1 MDKLVVPKFHISL
14 PCVDVD
20 KTKLFYLNELGQT
33 SGREA
38 ENWIDINF
46 FGHQITFTQST
57 KAHVETTHYILD
69 HKRLPV
75 FHLGAILDRKKW
87 NQLLEKLKLKLYLEI
102 EPTVF
107 LMDKTGEHDSFFIK
121 DPNGYYIEFKTF
133 NNLNEVFRK

>member
-1 MDKLVVPKFHISL
+1 MDRSTTSKFHLSL
-14 PCVDVD
+14 PCIDVD
-20 KTKLFYLNELGQT
+20 RTKLFYLNELGLT

-46 FGHQITFTQST
+46 FGHQITFTQSI
-57 KAHVETTHYILD
+57 KVPAETTHYNLD
-69 HKRLPV
+69 NKRLPV

-102 EPTVF
+102 EPTMF